1 MFPISLLLLQTSLI
15 FSLPDDV
22 RGEREEEWLSMLL
35 NSEFQGNCL
44 SSFSSLA
51 YSSSSLLRRVYQI
64 GKNKST
70 NKTLTS
76 KQANNNN
83 NKSTI
88 YMSVEKPVERHN
100 LLLRLRKALDT
111 VVLLLQCYLCLLL
124 TVKFDYFSDNSAEKK
139 KSFKKKSQTFPLKVK
154 L

>member
-1 MFPISLLLLQTSLI
+1 
-15 FSLPDDV
+15 
-22 RGEREEEWLSMLL
+22 
-35 NSEFQGNCL
+35 
-44 SSFSSLA
+44 
-51 YSSSSLLRRVYQI
+51 
-64 GKNKST
+64 
-70 NKTLTS
+70 
-76 KQANNNN
+76 
-83 NKSTI
+83 
-88 YMSVEKPVERHN
+88 MSVEKPVERHN